1 MASIEK
7 PILAKQNKDDEDLD
21 APLKDDTLK
30 PHVERADSK
39 PQIVT
44 QLEVLYESEVTWK
57 ETDQEGNKRE
67 DSARSKVIV
76 NVATFE
82 ACLAGD
88 PNGKMQWRLCDTR
101 LALEFGYGV
110 KEEAMKK
117 HCLNKK

>member
-1 MASIEK
+1 ME
-7 PILAKQNKDDEDLD
+7 QNKDGEDLD

-67 DSARSKVIV
+67 DARK
-76 NVATFE
+76 
-82 ACLAGD
+82 
-88 PNGKMQWRLCDTR
+88 
-101 LALEFGYGV
+101 
-110 KEEAMKK
+110 
-117 HCLNKK
+117 